1 MFKDF
6 HKKKNHNIQALLQE
20 VKKSEEK
27 GFNAMFQAYYQ
38 LGKAYFEQGKN
49 EQAML
54 YLNRADSLSL
64 SIEDIDVS
72 DEDLDKCSEMI
83 LELEDKTLYQKKLQD
98 IEEKTENFNYVQM
111 TLWNLF
117 TLCRLNSLFQNFAVK
132 PNCDVLQKIPDI
144 IQIILK
150 ILTEGIS
157 QEEFTYGMDFVGELY
172 DFGDSETFYNPC
184 ITADMLSLQEKIQLF
199 DLASGDTITSLHI
212 FVDHEL
218 QNYINKETS
227 DQFATDF
234 VASALGTMIG
244 YYLRTRDNEVLEIP
258 QIKKELQRIDNDYQM
273 ILDEPELQDIIE
285 RMNLYLQMNIFE

>member
-184 ITADMLSLQEKIQLF
+184 ITADMLSSQEKIQLF